1 MNTGA
6 KKKDRGGQQPGR
18 RVRKRAS
25 EPLEAERGTSWD
37 GRSRLLIGLFMLLNL
52 VFCLLLFDPKLHT
65 GGDSSEYVS
74 LAESVLR
81 SGDGYSD
88 SMAPGAPV
96 PHTKYPPGYPVL
108 MAPLLAIFGRNFVV
122 LKLLSVAF
130 TVSSVLVFCVLSKE
144 RAGPPLWLAMSLA
157 FAASPV
163 VVDYSHWL
171 LSEAP
176 FLFFTLLAL
185 LFLQR
190 DTAEEDIGKY
200 FWLSI
205 FAIVATFYI
214 RSVGIV
220 FIGAGSLFYLIKRRW
235 RKCLYYNV
243 VGAALSL
250 PWLIRNQLLQGS
262 ATPYIEEFL
271 LRSIYEPEAGYH
283 GLWGMIGRLFTNL
296 SIYSAREM
304 PRVLAGSNSLWS
316 TTVPMKGLS
325 LVLCGFMVTGFLY
338 VARKRL
344 GVAEIYFAL
353 SCLAILLFEEVVS
366 DVRYLMPLV
375 PLMLFYISDG
385 LTLAAEKFTS
395 LRNHAAPAVAMM
407 ALIATIGISSQLARA
422 PQNMEMIGRYRAGDR
437 FAGYAPN
444 WRSFFEA
451 SDWVSANTPE
461 DAVVTVRKPRLFHLW
476 TGRKITEYPFSTDPD
491 SVLDVILRTD
501 FVVVDQISGT
511 TGRYLIPAI
520 ENAPERFRAV
530 FQSDRPPT
538 WILQVRGPPAGGQ

>member
-1 MNTGA
+1 LKTKV
-6 KKKDRGGQQPGR
+6 KKKDKGR
-18 RVRKRAS
+18 RRGQKRTPESQELDRGAS
-25 EPLEAERGTSWD
+25 RD
-37 GRSRLLIGLFMLLNL
+37 DRSRLLIGLFMLLNL
-52 VFCLLLFDPKLHT
+52 FFCLVLFDPKLHT
-65 GGDSSEYVS
+65 GGDSSNYVS

-81 SGDGYSD
+81 LGDGYAD

-96 PHTKYPPGYPVL
+96 PHTKYPPGYPML

-130 TVSSVLVFCVLSKE
+130 TVSSVFVFSLLSKE
-144 RAGPPLWLAMSLA
+144 RVSPRLWLATSLA
-157 FAASPV
+157 FAVSPV

-176 FLFFTLLAL
+176 FLLFTLLAL

-190 DTAEEDIGKY
+190 ESAEEDIGKY

-205 FAIVATFYI
+205 FAIVATYYV

-220 FIGAGSLFYLIKRRW
+220 FIGAGTLFYLIKRRW
-235 RKCLYYNV
+235 RKFFYYNV

-250 PWLIRNQLLQGS
+250 PWFIRNQLLEGS
-262 ATPYIEEFL
+262 ATPYIEQFL
-271 LRSIYEPEAGYH
+271 LRSVYEPEAGYYD
-283 GLWGMIGRLFTNL
+283 LWGMMGRFFTNV

-316 TTVPMKGLS
+316 TTVPMKGLA

-385 LTLAAEKFTS
+385 LTLAAEKATS
-395 LRNHAAPAVAMM
+395 LKNHAAPAVAAM
-407 ALIATIGISSQLARA
+407 ALIATIGIFSQLVRA
-422 PQNMEMIGRYRAGDR
+422 PQNMEMIRRYRGGDR
-437 FAGYAPN
+437 LAGYAPN
-444 WRSFFEA
+444 WRSFFVA

-476 TGRKITEYPFSTDPD
+476 TGRKTAEYPFSTDPD
-491 SVLDVILRTD
+491 SVLDVILDTD
-501 FVVVDQISGT
+501 FVVIDQVSGT
-511 TGRYLIPAI
+511 TGRYLVPAI
-520 ENAPERFRAV
+520 VKGPERFRTV
-530 FQSDRPPT
+530 FQSDGPPT
-538 WILQVRGPPAGGQ
+538 WVLQVTDPLPGGD

>member
-1 MNTGA
+1 
-6 KKKDRGGQQPGR
+6 
-18 RVRKRAS
+18 
-25 EPLEAERGTSWD
+25 
-37 GRSRLLIGLFMLLNL
+37 MLLNL

-65 GGDSSEYVS
+65 GGDSSNYVS

-81 SGDGYSD
+81 SGDGYAD

-144 RAGPPLWLAMSLA
+144 RVSPLLWLAMSLA
-157 FAASPV
+157 FAVSPV
-163 VVDYSHWL
+163 VVDYSHCL

-190 DTAEEDIGKY
+190 ESAEEGIGKY
-200 FWLSI
+200 FWLSL
-205 FAIVATFYI
+205 FAIMATYYI
-214 RSVGIV
+214 RSIGIA
-220 FIGAGSLFYLIKRRW
+220 FIGAGTLFYLIKRRW
-235 RKCLYYNV
+235 RKFLYYNV

-250 PWLIRNQLLQGS
+250 PWLIRNQLLKGS
-262 ATPYIEEFL
+262 ATGYIEAFL
-271 LRSIYEPEAGYH
+271 LRNMYEPEAGYND
-283 GLWGMIGRLFTNL
+283 LWGVIGRFFTNV

-325 LVLCGFMVTGFLY
+325 LVLCGFMVIGFLY
-338 VARKRL
+338 VVRKRL

-353 SCLAILLFEEVVS
+353 SCLAILLFQDVVS

-385 LTLAAEKFTS
+385 LTLVAEKATS
-395 LRNHAAPAVAMM
+395 LKNHTAPAVAAM
-407 ALIATIGISSQLARA
+407 ALIATIGAFSQLARA
-422 PQNMEMIGRYRAGDR
+422 PQNMEMIRRYRAGDQ
-437 FAGYAPN
+437 FAGYPPN
-444 WRSFFEA
+444 WRSFFVA

-491 SVLDVILRTD
+491 SVLDVILDSD

-511 TGRYLIPAI
+511 TGRYLMPAI
-520 ENAPERFRAV
+520 KKAPERFPTV
-530 FQSDRPPT
+530 FQSDEPPT
-538 WILQVRGPPAGGQ
+538 WVLQVTEPPTGED

>member
-1 MNTGA
+1 
-6 KKKDRGGQQPGR
+6 
-18 RVRKRAS
+18 
-25 EPLEAERGTSWD
+25 
-37 GRSRLLIGLFMLLNL
+37 MLLNL

-65 GGDSSEYVS
+65 GGDSSNYVS

-81 SGDGYSD
+81 SGDGYAD

-108 MAPLLAIFGRNFVV
+108 MVPLLAIFGRNFVV

-130 TVSSVLVFCVLSKE
+130 TVSSVLVFCVLAKE
-144 RAGPPLWLAMSLA
+144 RVNPRLWLAMSLA
-157 FAASPV
+157 FAVSPV

-190 DTAEEDIGKY
+190 ESTEGGIGKY

-205 FAIVATFYI
+205 FAIVATYYV

-220 FIGAGSLFYLIKRRW
+220 FIGAGSLFYLLKRRW
-235 RKCLYYNV
+235 RKFLYYNV
-243 VGAALSL
+243 AGAALSL
-250 PWLIRNQLLQGS
+250 PWFIRNQLLEGS
-262 ATPYIEEFL
+262 ATPYIEQFL
-271 LRSIYEPEAGYH
+271 LRSVYEPEAGYH
-283 GLWGMIGRLFTNL
+283 DLWGMIGRFFANL

-304 PRVLAGSNSLWS
+304 PRVLAGSSSLWS
-316 TTVPMKGLS
+316 TSAPLKGLS
-325 LVLCGFMVTGFLY
+325 LVLCGFMLIGFLH
-338 VARKRL
+338 VVLKKL

-375 PLMLFYISDG
+375 PLMLLYISDG
-385 LTLAAEKFTS
+385 LRLAAERVTS
-395 LRNHAAPAVAMM
+395 LKNHAAPAVAAM
-407 ALIATIGISSQLARA
+407 ALIATIGVFSQLARA
-422 PQNMEMIGRYRAGDR
+422 PQNMEMIRRYRGGDR
-437 FAGYAPN
+437 FAGYHPN
-444 WRSFFEA
+444 WRSFFVA

-476 TGRKITEYPFSTDPD
+476 TGRKIAEYPFSTDPD
-491 SVLDVILRTD
+491 SVLTVILATD
-501 FVVVDQISGT
+501 FIVVDQISGT
-511 TGRYLIPAI
+511 TSRYLVPAI
-520 ENAPERFRAV
+520 QKASERFGAV
-530 FQSDRPPT
+530 FQSDGPPT
-538 WILQVRGPPAGGQ
+538 WVLQVRDPPGGGE